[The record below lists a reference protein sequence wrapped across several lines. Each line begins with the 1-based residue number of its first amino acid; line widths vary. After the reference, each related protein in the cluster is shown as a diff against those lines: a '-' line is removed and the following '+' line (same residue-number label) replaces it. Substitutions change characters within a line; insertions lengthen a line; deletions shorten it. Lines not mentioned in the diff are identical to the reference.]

1 MTTPIRP
8 REMVARP
15 DPMAGEP
22 SDRADMFGSAPADNG
37 DVVRVRLRR
46 PILAGSL
53 VVLVLVVG
61 LLLWATFASIS
72 GAVLA
77 AGTVRVENNSKEVR
91 RLQGGVIERILV
103 REGQRVRQGQPLI
116 RFSDIQSRA
125 TVDVF
130 QAAADNAAAQA
141 ARFEAEG
148 ANSGTIAFPPDLL
161 ARQADPRVAT
171 LLTSQR
177 SLFSTRMTL
186 YQTQASI
193 LRAQMQQLR
202 TQIGGLRAQA
212 DATGVQADLIRE
224 ELRDI
229 RQLSNEGYAPK
240 SRLLALQRNAS
251 ALGGQRG
258 SLVSEMARAQQA
270 IGETMIQLS
279 QLNEKRASEAAEGLQ
294 TAQGQLTEMLP
305 KLRATQDELRQ
316 TQVFAPADG
325 FVFNLTQFTEG
336 GVAGAGDRLMN
347 IVPVGTPLIVQ
358 ARVHPTDI
366 ADVRQGMPARIT
378 LTAYNPRTTPPIE
391 GRVTLVAADATSDE
405 RTGEPFYLVQIQVA
419 PSELLKAG
427 PNVRLSPG
435 MPAQV
440 AIVTGDR
447 TILDYLLEPFTV
459 ALRSSLRER

>member
-1 MTTPIRP
+1 MNSPVNP

-15 DPMAGEP
+15 DPMAGED
-22 SDRADMFGSAPADNG
+22 SDHADLFGSAPTDSG
-37 DVVRVRLRR
+37 DVVRVRLRK

-53 VVLVLVVG
+53 VVLFLVVG
-61 LLLWATFASIS
+61 LLLWAAFASIS

-77 AGTVRVENNSKEVR
+77 AGTVRVENNSKEIR
-91 RLQGGVIERILV
+91 RLQSGVIQQILV
-103 REGQRVRQGQPLI
+103 REGQRVRRGQSLI
-116 RFSDIQSRA
+116 RFSDVQSRA
-125 TVDVF
+125 AVEVF
-130 QAAADNAAAQA
+130 QSAADNAAAQA

-148 ANSGTIAFPPDLL
+148 ANAGAITFPADLL

-171 LLTSQR
+171 LLASQR
-177 SLFSTRMTL
+177 SLFTSRMTL
-186 YQTQASI
+186 YRTQASI
-193 LRAQMQQLR
+193 LDAQIQQLR
-202 TQIGGLRAQA
+202 TQISGLRAQA
-212 DATGVQADLIRE
+212 DATGAQADLIRE
-224 ELRDI
+224 ELRDV

-279 QLNEKRASEAAEGLQ
+279 QLNEKRASEAAEGLR

-305 KLRATQDELRQ
+305 KLRATQDDLRQ
-316 TQVFAPADG
+316 TELHAPVTG

-358 ARVHPTDI
+358 ARVHPNDI
-366 ADVRQGMPARIT
+366 AEVRQGMVARVT

-391 GRVTLVAADATSDE
+391 GRVILVAADATTDE
-405 RTGEPFYLVQIQVA
+405 RTGEPYYLVQVQVT
-419 PSELLKAG
+419 PEELLKAG

-440 AIVTGDR
+440 AIVTGER
-447 TILDYLLEPFTV
+447 TILDYLLAPFTV
-459 ALRSSLRER
+459 ALQSSLRER